1 MYKLFKI
8 CSPPYFP
15 NRIDKISELG
25 NFVKV
30 GGVPHPS
37 NTHPSYGPE
46 SGIIKMVKKMRM
58 GHLQI

>member
-15 NRIDKISELG
+15 NRIDKISELR

-30 GGVPHPS
+30 GGGGGAPQYP
-37 NTHPSYGPE
+37 PSYGPDDAKN
-46 SGIIKMVKKMRM
+46 STIT
-58 GHLQI
+58 